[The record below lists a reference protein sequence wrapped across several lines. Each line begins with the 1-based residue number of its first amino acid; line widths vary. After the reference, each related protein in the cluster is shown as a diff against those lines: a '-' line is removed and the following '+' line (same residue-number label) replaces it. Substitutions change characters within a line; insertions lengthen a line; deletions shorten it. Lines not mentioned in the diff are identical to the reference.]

1 MRPRL
6 PPSPLSH
13 AAAPHLPRRGGMPG
27 TPPLPSLYSAST
39 TSGTHKYLLVGP
51 TDSHLPQPAHPPP
64 NPQIHSSP
72 LAPALL
78 LPPPAW
84 WPWWRRPPSGGGGG
98 GLDCSGGVVLEE
110 EVVAAASPTSTS
122 SASTW
127 PRRRPGGGGGGVDPA
142 GGSSSAAAEPA
153 LPLSSPSRRRD
164 ASPAAVAGAPAGDVP
179 GCCGGGGHH
188 CPRRR
193 SSSQSVAPPRL
204 PRRGEEGARRRRT
217 HCTQRRGG
225 GGGGVDSAVGHHHRP
240 RRRVGCPVPLLLVAV
255 HGLLLGLLRRD
266 GDFAD
271 SISHACARAWQL
283 GDTTFTAQAWVD
295 FPPPRVLEVVE
306 ELVSQLRSE
315 GLRRDAVLRDTSA
328 FFLVGT
334 RKQRSTSSHCL
345 IGRMQITKG
354 CRSFKLRR
362 W

>member
-1 MRPRL
+1 MVALVAEASKRWRRPRL
-6 PPSPLSH
+6 QRWRH
-13 AAAPHLPRRGGMPG
+13 PRR
-27 TPPLPSLYSAST
+27 
-39 TSGTHKYLLVGP
+39 
-51 TDSHLPQPAHPPP
+51 
-64 NPQIHSSP
+64 
-72 LAPALL
+72 
-78 LPPPAW
+78 
-84 WPWWRRPPSGGGGG
+84 RSGGGGVPNVDE
-98 GLDCSGGVVLEE
+98 LGVDL
-110 EVVAAASPTSTS
+110 AKAS
-122 SASTW
+122 AG
-127 PRRRPGGGGGGVDPA
+127 RRRRWGNPA

-164 ASPAAVAGAPAGDVP
+164 ASPAAVAGAPAGDIP

-188 CPRRR
+188 CPRHR

-225 GGGGVDSAVGHHHRP
+225 GGGVDSAVGHHHRP
-240 RRRVGCPVPLLLVAV
+240 RRRVGCPVPLLVAV

-334 RKQRSTSSHCL
+334 RKQRSTSSHCERPKFIPFSVTDKTHAQVRVSL
-345 IGRMQITKG
+345 G
-354 CRSFKLRR
+354 CACVR
-362 W
+362 